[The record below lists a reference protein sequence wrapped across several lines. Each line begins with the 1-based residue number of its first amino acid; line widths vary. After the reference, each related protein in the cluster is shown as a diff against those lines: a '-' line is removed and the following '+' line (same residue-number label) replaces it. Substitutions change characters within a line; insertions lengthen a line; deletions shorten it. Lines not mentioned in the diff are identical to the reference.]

1 MIGSAFFKNKL
12 NLSLAV
18 VIAVLAGLFFYTGA
32 YSELFLDENKIKSQL
47 ENLYEL
53 SNPGVTAEVV
63 TLEEQSGMY
72 KAGVKLTAADGQ
84 INYVEPFV
92 SRDGKL
98 LTQNVIFVEESVG
111 QMGKLRNFVT
121 CLAENDVRIF
131 GSLDENVSPQGSQ
144 ATLLQ
149 LNLLGAYSP
158 AIYVSCDADVQACV
172 EAGIT
177 QVPAVYYNGTVEF
190 GLKNIEQLEEISGCA
205 F

>member
-1 MIGSAFFKNKL
+1 MKSSGFFASKTNIAFV
-12 NLSLAV
+12 S
-18 VIAVLAGLFFYTGA
+18 VIAALAALFVYTGA
-32 YSELFLDENKIKSQL
+32 YSNVLSDSGAISAKVER
-47 ENLYEL
+47 LYEL
-53 SNPGVTAEVV
+53 SNPGVGAEVV
-63 TLEEQSGMY
+63 SVTSESGMY
-72 KAGVKLTAADGQ
+72 KVGVKITSIDGQ
-84 INYVEPFV
+84 V
-92 SRDGKL
+92 SYAESWVTKDGRL
-98 LTQNVIFVEESVG
+98 LTQSVILVEESVG
-111 QMGKLRNFVT
+111 QMGKLRDFVA
-121 CLAENDVRIF
+121 CLADSGVRIF